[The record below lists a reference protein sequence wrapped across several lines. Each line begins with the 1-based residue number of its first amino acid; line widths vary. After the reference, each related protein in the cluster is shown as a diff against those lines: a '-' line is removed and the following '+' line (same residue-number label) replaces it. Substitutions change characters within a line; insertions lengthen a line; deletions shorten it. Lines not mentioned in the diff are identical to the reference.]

1 MPGTA
6 CPAESAGTPHKMR
19 RHSGENPSKTRTLV
33 AHSLFSGVPGCLTLP
48 EKDAKSRPAR
58 YVFPFLSFP
67 KEAGRPICR
76 KIPVHGTGSRPLIWP
91 HPWPPAAP
99 AVRPSGQLPEFPVQI
114 PPWPFSPSACSAAG
128 RHGRTDDFLRSF
140 PAHTPNRPFSRTCVP
155 ACMQATGM
163 RQRPR
168 PIFNRQ
174 SI

>member
-6 CPAESAGTPHKMR
+6 CPAESAGTHHKMR

-67 KEAGRPICR
+67 KEGGRPICR

-91 HPWPPAAP
+91 HPWPPCSTGGAAR
-99 AVRPSGQLPEFPVQI
+99 VGNFRN
-114 PPWPFSPSACSAAG
+114 SPHRF
-128 RHGRTDDFLRSF
+128 RHGHFLHLHAALQAGMGGQMIFCAVFPRIHRTDRSLGLACLHACRL
-140 PAHTPNRPFSRTCVP
+140 PA
-155 ACMQATGM
+155 
-163 RQRPR
+163 
-168 PIFNRQ
+168 
-174 SI
+174 